1 MSTEVDTRIVEMKF
15 DNKDFEKKSQET
27 LSLLDKLKEKLNF
40 DDTKE
45 KMNAFDTSKIQKELS
60 KINDFDSSKMESVF
74 DKLEYRMSNMGIFAA
89 RIVENIADDIYNVVK
104 KAIDGIGKVVTFAEQ
119 GIVQGGYNRA
129 ANIQSAKFQ
138 LEGLGIKWEE
148 IYGDIDYAVTNTAY
162 SLDEAA
168 KVASVLASS
177 GLKPGQAW
185 KAYGAN
191 TENLDTMAMVL
202 RSISGTA
209 AATGG
214 KYGYSEIGNIFTKM
228 IAKGE
233 VQKMELQEL
242 AYRGIGAT
250 GILADY
256 LNQINYQGRNNY
268 TDQDIYDITSD
279 KNRHLDPYLVI
290 EAFYQKFGEHATA
303 ANETLT
309 GVTANLRAALAR
321 IGERFFAPI
330 IANGGPLVK
339 FLDSLRKSIN
349 DLNKAI
355 GPTVESMGKLVAG
368 WIDKFTNSDLFYEN
382 HINVETGEVER
393 KFKLGGIFSD
403 FLTPWKEGEWKKTNI
418 SNSDHIPTMLPTE
431 YYQEYETKAQKILG
445 NLRDTI
451 KNIGD
456 IISGIG
462 KLFKAAFD
470 GISDG
475 GFSLASI
482 LVKIT
487 GLLSTVTGAIAKI
500 IGKLNDA
507 EFEHNGIYLF
517 FRFLADSVRILIS
530 FGKSVATHIIK
541 PIFSAGKAAAEVSG
555 VGSWFRDLLD
565 KIHNFSEN
573 LKKEGNEDYF
583 GPFLEKVKDFFKK
596 IKDTITNGF
605 HDIVEWWKPVKDI
618 IFNSD
623 LGFGEKI
630 SAIKA
635 YFSENFELP
644 GWSKVKDIFGGIGDA
659 VNKAW
664 DAIKK
669 FFGFGGKSNKQL
681 TDSVTGLS
689 DEYETV
695 ANKINVYDSG
705 LINKNGG
712 GLFDRINDSLFGTS
726 VLIKNGGGIF
736 GWISDGLFGGIEN
749 VEKAEK
755 STSTLTKIG
764 DGIANFFST
773 IKNAFSNLDV
783 AGLEAI
789 GYALLA
795 ILVAVAVGVVWVVV
809 KVVNAAVK
817 LTTILPRLV
826 EGLING
832 ITGVFTELSGL
843 FKAEKFAAYAKGVK
857 DLAIGVSILTLT
869 FAVLAILVELIDR
882 VGGDRYVENLKTAG
896 IILGVITT
904 VLSGFIIS
912 LIAVS
917 SKVAVAAV
925 ALDFTN
931 KRFAMSKPGD
941 SMNGIANVLK
951 ALIAGILILTAAAV
965 LMQYVDMFTLL
976 EGIGKIVVVGAVLV
990 GLTSLLMVLS
1000 AGLSKWAAAGT
1011 NGVALSGS
1019 MASIAAILTAIVV
1032 GLVVLTPLMLILSVI
1047 PYSVFWNGTI
1057 KLGMLALLLVGIF
1070 GALVLIMSLGVKKGQ
1085 LNAKTM
1091 SSTMLALAAIV
1102 TSIAIALPAL
1112 VGAMWF
1118 LSKLSTN
1125 AFVQGF
1131 IGLAFLAIILVGIP
1145 ALLLAIFGATEE
1157 GKNIKAR
1164 NIAAVT
1170 LPILAIGAAIMAM
1183 SYGLRI
1189 IASQPLDK
1197 MIAAMI
1203 GIGAFLVAFIF
1214 ILDEFKHMDI
1224 TQLKLAAITIGVI
1237 GGVVLALS
1245 LVIFIFSKLLA
1256 SHPDRLFTAVVIVFG
1271 ELALLGAAVV
1281 MINKVVGNNTYYNA
1295 LIFAQTML
1303 ALALALI
1310 PMTLAMGTLMYAVEG
1325 VSWKSAVM
1333 AFGMIVVAMG
1343 ALAFLTNRLVGGQII
1358 SSTADINDLMLA
1370 TITMAVSVGILG
1382 VVLTGMLTA
1391 IGSFDIGGGAILAA
1405 MIGFGVVMVAFG
1417 YMIKTMV
1424 GALSGVTDATK
1435 MVTPLLIA
1443 LAGFIIPLGATALV
1457 LGSLI
1462 TIIANSGISTG
1473 KLAAT
1478 AAIIVAM
1485 TLVPTALLILSSK
1498 FKGFDDGQIKVL
1510 ATYVGAMVGVALA
1523 LSMCGKAIAKIAT
1536 IPVGQMTTATLC
1548 IGAMALA
1555 IAACIRIM
1563 STIRTNRTVLGSVSM
1578 LVQFVGIGAGLYLVA
1593 LVLKKVASINF
1604 EGMASKLLAMGAVA
1618 AVAVAIAA
1626 LFGAVPAIG
1635 AGAVEAAAL
1644 LLGVAGTLAGIG
1656 IFLVLSAEAL
1666 TIFTDTILKLVDK
1679 QQQISDGLSS
1689 LLIGMLDGFNKFW
1702 EELNRQLPIIFTNLE
1717 TTITL
1722 LLNHLH
1728 EVIKAVLIEI
1738 ADFVNDSE
1746 VQAAVSG
1753 TITGLLD
1760 FLINNAEA
1768 WSSRLTILAGKII
1781 AGIIEAIDLNEIG
1794 KFIDEQVAGGAFS
1807 SAVNWVVKIQ
1817 YDLQLTDTIDDAT
1830 KKFWAAAKKIFTEG
1844 LGYTDQNWNDLMGV
1858 AYDDINGMVHYA
1870 VEAFA
1875 LGNTDAKQK
1884 IESEFGDIYQY
1895 FGYMLKH
1902 YATSNSIIP
1911 FGDMEQN
1918 IKMIGDKLNILSGSF
1933 KTISIKGATLDI
1945 DISDISIDYPNFLEI
1960 SDQMSEISK
1969 LLQDAFDAGW
1979 DTEKGQDILK
1989 NKVEPAFQKLLNTV
2003 KDPELRKQIYTWMS
2017 LVGIAVP
2024 EGMGAGINEDKND
2037 YIGNWYNTVAE
2048 SLDMTT
2054 KELIKLLGKDKE
2066 EIEEAAG
2073 QYYQALTA
2081 AQSYYGVSNTGEKPE
2096 KKTETV
2102 PEPEKK
2108 PTTSTPSRTN
2118 MPNVKGYQTTTKYLK
2133 DAGSEINS
2141 ISDLINKVGSWDD
2154 IVTYATGN
2162 KFEYT
2167 RSWYETGSSVEW
2179 SSDAAR
2185 KQYTAAMA
2193 EYIRNNDLLNRWN
2206 ESTVEQ
2212 RQEYIKRLT
2221 ESYNNG
2227 EIDLISSME
2236 AIGMALEGT
2245 GQQFDAV
2252 RGALFGNWIDDE
2264 YFRASDKMNVY
2275 SLGLI
2280 DNMTPDKSAFQS
2292 ALQLFASDSDRF
2304 YFDPITNHLIDKTGK
2319 MGQQELLVMEAAL
2332 KQAGNPQVLGT
2343 SRSAVESGLTT
2354 NYFNPLMQYMML
2366 NGGTTGNSYLDALI
2380 LALSGTITARP
2391 VIQIE
2396 PIFGNDVQKEVQ
2408 KAQASYYQAG
2418 TAAQSYYSQSS
2429 KTSLDRLRDKIY
2441 GYVKS
2446 ALNFGEGAS
2455 SQFKYSGEM
2464 VTAGLMYGM
2473 QDSTSVNTVTRTARS
2488 VSSLVVNQIKRA
2500 FRISSPAKELYYVGE
2515 MVDAGIGVGM
2525 SQRLGS
2531 SYLEDASVEVAD
2543 TTESSLDSAFAGM
2556 DLGAIAGKV
2565 GASLKSKLPSMS
2577 DIMSNFGLEKGLS
2590 GNLQG
2595 IKNAWSMLKDSFSD
2609 GIDFQGILKDAGFD
2623 ISSITSGLGLGSVSL
2638 EELGFSISAGGDL
2651 GTMDLSNEFS
2661 TFDIN
2666 DFAGNTD
2673 LDITLDLDTRMADDW
2688 LKQNTSIDMAT
2699 SVPVTGGYERSTTGS
2714 TTYVNNYSFNQSNTS
2729 PLPISARDTARYSD
2743 LMLRRAG
2750 GWRKA

>member
-60 KINDFDSSKMESVF
+60 KIGDFDSSKMETVF
-74 DKLEYRMSNMGIFAA
+74 DKLEYRMSNMGIFTA

-104 KAIDGIGKVVTFAEQ
+104 KAMDGIGKVVTFAEQ

-162 SLDEAA
+162 SLDQAA
-168 KVASVLASS
+168 IVASQLASS
-177 GLKPGQAW
+177 GIKPGTTW
-185 KAYGAN
+185 KNAQGKV
-191 TENLDTMAMVL
+191 EDIDQMAMIL
-202 RSISGTA
+202 RAISGTA
-209 AATGG
+209 SATGG
-214 KYGYSEIGNIFTKM
+214 KAGYADIGRIFTKM
-228 IAKGE
+228 ISYGK
-233 VQKMELQEL
+233 VYTSQLNELGT
-242 AYRGIGAT
+242 YGIGAK
-250 GILADY
+250 GIVAEYLRAVGYKGKKDWTEQDVADVM
-256 LNQINYQGRNNY
+256 
-268 TDQDIYDITSD
+268 SD
-279 KNRHLDPYLVI
+279 RKGGGLDPYIVM
-290 EAFYQKFGEHATA
+290 EAFFNKFAEHATA

-321 IGERFFAPI
+321 IGERFFEPI

-339 FLDSLRKSIN
+339 FLDNLRKSIN

-355 GPTVESMGKLVAG
+355 GPTVESMGKMVAG
-368 WIDKFTNSDLFYEN
+368 WIDNFTNSDLFYEN

-403 FLTPWKEGEWKKTNI
+403 FLTPWKEGEWIKTNI

-530 FGKSVATHIIK
+530 FGKSVATHLIK
-541 PIFSAGKAAAEVSG
+541 PIFNVGKAAAEASG

-644 GWSKVKDIFGGIGDA
+644 GWSKVKDIFGGVADA

-681 TDSVTGLS
+681 ADSASGLS

-712 GLFDRINDSLFGTS
+712 GIFD
-726 VLIKNGGGIF
+726 
-736 GWISDGLFGGIEN
+736 WISNDLFGGKEK

-783 AGLEAI
+783 VGLEAI

-869 FAVLAILVELIDR
+869 FAVLAILVELIDK

-904 VLSGFIIS
+904 VLAGFIIS

-931 KRFAMSKPGD
+931 KKFAMSKPGD

-1047 PYSVFWNGTI
+1047 PFNTFLNGYA
-1057 KLGMLALLLVGIF
+1057 KLWMLAGLLVGVF
-1070 GALVLIMSLGVKKGQ
+1070 GALVLIMSIGVRKGQ

-1091 SSTMLALAAIV
+1091 SSTMLALAAMV

-1118 LSKLSTN
+1118 LSKLSPT
-1125 AFVQGF
+1125 AFLQGF
-1131 IGLAFLAIILVGIP
+1131 IGLTLLAGILVGIP

-1157 GKNIKAR
+1157 GKNVKAR

-1203 GIGAFLVAFIF
+1203 GIGGFLVAFIF

-1224 TQLKLAAITIGVI
+1224 AQLKLAAITIGVI

-1245 LVIFIFSKLLA
+1245 LVIFIFSKLLK
-1256 SHPDRLFTAVVIVFG
+1256 SHPDRLFTAVAIVFA

-1303 ALALALI
+1303 ALSLALI

-1325 VSWKSAVM
+1325 VSWKSAVI
-1333 AFGMIVVAMG
+1333 AFGMVVAAMG
-1343 ALAFLTNRLVGGQII
+1343 VLAFLTNRLVGGQII

-1391 IGSFDIGGGAILAA
+1391 IGSFGIGGGAILAA
-1405 MIGFGVVMVAFG
+1405 MVGFGVVMVAFG

-1457 LGSLI
+1457 LGALI
-1462 TIIANSGISTG
+1462 TVVANSGISTG

-1485 TLVPTALLILSSK
+1485 TLVPTALMILSSK

-1563 STIRTNRTVLGSVSM
+1563 STIHTNRTVIGSVSM

-1618 AVAVAIAA
+1618 VVAVAIAA

-1666 TIFTDTILKLVDK
+1666 DIFTTTILKLVDK

-1738 ADFVNDSE
+1738 ADFVNDPE
-1746 VQAAVSG
+1746 VQTAVSS

-1760 FLINNAEA
+1760 FLIGNASTWTSKLIQLGEQIIEGIIDG
-1768 WSSRLTILAGKII
+1768 LTIALPKLGAW
-1781 AGIIEAIDLNEIG
+1781 L
-1794 KFIDEQVAGGAFS
+1794 DENIFNGLFS
-1807 SAVNWVVKIQ
+1807 R
-1817 YDLQLTDTIDDAT
+1817 TIDVFVEVEYKSALNDALGEWT
-1830 KKFWAAAKKIFTEG
+1830 EKLWAEAKKIFIQ
-1844 LGYTDQNWNDLMGV
+1844 GYGYSEKDWDRLKGRY
-1858 AYDDINGMVHYA
+1858 ASEINGVVQYA
-1870 VEAFA
+1870 IEAIA
-1875 LGNTDAKQK
+1875 LGNTDAQAYIEKNFGDVYAYFGNILSKYAKQMGLYSRTEQEVLADAGLNSLNDFIKTIDNPDVYSRVALATMHYQQALVAGWNTGEGGNLRLLAEKEIKDAIAACDNEDDRQRLYYLASLMGIQLPQATKDQLWYGDSPSVKDGVLYNYYAKAAKSAENGWNDTLAKSHFDTPELPNPVGFNPKDREISSLMGFGGEKQLLENAPYTASDGTKFWNLEQLIAYESRLGKQQGKTTQNIDPYATTPIPKPVYKTTSKVEYQEEDRDLIDFVYFAPNANKDFVPTGKVTDTGKQTDEMKTEWSRGAIAYLKQEGYMEKFVKASAKDKIAVINYLKSWNIDWMKFVNQAGYQNANDMLRKWVNESSTSDPVQQQK
-1884 IESEFGDIYQY
+1884 ILQKLPDEVGDTMTVLNDGLSTG
-1895 FGYMLKH
+1895 FTVLSNTLEDGYNKLNK
-1902 YATSNSIIP
+1902 NLP
-1911 FGDMEQN
+1911 G
-1918 IKMIGDKLNILSGSF
+1918 LNILS
-1933 KTISIKGATLDI
+1933 KITL
-1945 DISDISIDYPNFLEI
+1945 S
-1960 SDQMSEISK
+1960 SEM
-1969 LLQDAFDAGW
+1969 LQ
-1979 DTEKGQDILK
+1979 
-1989 NKVEPAFQKLLNTV
+1989 
-2003 KDPELRKQIYTWMS
+2003 
-2017 LVGIAVP
+2017 
-2024 EGMGAGINEDKND
+2024 
-2037 YIGNWYNTVAE
+2037 
-2048 SLDMTT
+2048 
-2054 KELIKLLGKDKE
+2054 
-2066 EIEEAAG
+2066 
-2073 QYYQALTA
+2073 
-2081 AQSYYGVSNTGEKPE
+2081 
-2096 KKTETV
+2096 
-2102 PEPEKK
+2102 
-2108 PTTSTPSRTN
+2108 TN
-2118 MPNVKGYQTTTKYLK
+2118 M
-2133 DAGSEINS
+2133 
-2141 ISDLINKVGSWDD
+2141 
-2154 IVTYATGN
+2154 
-2162 KFEYT
+2162 
-2167 RSWYETGSSVEW
+2167 
-2179 SSDAAR
+2179 
-2185 KQYTAAMA
+2185 
-2193 EYIRNNDLLNRWN
+2193 
-2206 ESTVEQ
+2206 
-2212 RQEYIKRLT
+2212 
-2221 ESYNNG
+2221 
-2227 EIDLISSME
+2227 
-2236 AIGMALEGT
+2236 
-2245 GQQFDAV
+2245 
-2252 RGALFGNWIDDE
+2252 
-2264 YFRASDKMNVY
+2264 
-2275 SLGLI
+2275 
-2280 DNMTPDKSAFQS
+2280 
-2292 ALQLFASDSDRF
+2292 DRF
-2304 YFDPITNHLIDKTGK
+2304 YFDPVTGHLVDKFGV
-2319 MGQQELLVMEAAL
+2319 MGDKELLAMEEAL
-2332 KQAGNPQVLGT
+2332 EKSGNPQVLGA
-2343 SRSAVESGLTT
+2343 SRSVVESGLTT
-2354 NYFNPLMQYMML
+2354 NYFDPLIQYMAL

-2525 SQRLGS
+2525 SQKLGS
-2531 SYLEDASVEVAD
+2531 AYLEDASVDVAD
-2543 TTESSLDSAFAGM
+2543 TTEKSLDTAFSGL

>member
-321 IGERFFAPI
+321 IGEKFFAPI

-475 GFSLASI
+475 GFSLASV

-541 PIFSAGKAAAEVSG
+541 PIFNAGKAAAEASG
-555 VGSWFRDLLD
+555 AGSWFRDLLD

-596 IKDTITNGF
+596 IKETITNGF

-644 GWSKVKDIFGGIGDA
+644 GWNKVKDIFGGVANA

-681 TDSVTGLS
+681 TDSATGLS

-705 LINKNGG
+705 LIN
-712 GLFDRINDSLFGTS
+712 RIGAIPDN
-726 VLIKNGGGIF
+726 GGIF

-764 DGIANFFST
+764 DGIASFFSS
-773 IKNAFSNLDV
+773 IKNTFSNLDV
-783 AGLEAI
+783 VGLEAI

-795 ILVAVAVGVVWVVV
+795 VLVAVAVGVVWVVV
-809 KVVNAAVK
+809 TVVKAAVK
-817 LTTILPRLV
+817 LTTILPKLV
-826 EGLING
+826 EGLVNG

-843 FKAEKFAAYAKGVK
+843 FKAEKFAAYAKGVR
-857 DLAIGVSILTLT
+857 DLAIGVSILTAT

-896 IILGVITT
+896 IILGVITA
-904 VLSGFIIS
+904 VLGGFIIS

-931 KRFAMSKPGD
+931 KKFAMSKPGD

-951 ALIAGILILTAAAV
+951 ALIAGILILAAAAV
-965 LMQYVDMFTLL
+965 LMQYVDLPTLVDGL
-976 EGIGKIVVVGAVLV
+976 AKIILVGAVFV
-990 GLTSLLMVLS
+990 GLAAGVMILS

-1019 MASIAAILTAIVV
+1019 MASIAAILTSIVV

-1047 PYSVFWNGTI
+1047 PFNTFMNGYA
-1057 KLGMLALLLVGIF
+1057 KLWMLALLLVGVF
-1070 GALVLIMSLGVKKGQ
+1070 GALVTIMSLGVKKGQ

-1091 SSTMLALAAIV
+1091 SSTMLALAAMV

-1118 LSKLSTN
+1118 LSKLSVGQM
-1125 AFVQGF
+1125 AQGLV
-1131 IGLAFLAIILVGIP
+1131 GLTALALIIVGIP

-1157 GKNIKAR
+1157 GKNVKAR
-1164 NIAAVT
+1164 NIAAIT
-1170 LPILAIGAAIMAM
+1170 LPILAIGAAIVAM

-1189 IASQPLDK
+1189 IATQPLDK

-1256 SHPDRLFTAVVIVFG
+1256 SHPDRLFTAVAIVFG

-1303 ALALALI
+1303 ALSLALI

-1325 VSWKSAVM
+1325 VSWKSAVI
-1333 AFGMIVVAMG
+1333 AFGMVVAAMG
-1343 ALAFLTNRLVGGQII
+1343 VLAFLTNRLVGGQVI

-1391 IGSFDIGGGAILAA
+1391 IGSFGIGGGAILAA

-1457 LGSLI
+1457 LGALI
-1462 TIIANSGISTG
+1462 TIVANSGISTG

-1485 TLVPTALLILSSK
+1485 ALVPTALMILSSK

-1510 ATYVGAMVGVALA
+1510 ATYVGTMVGVALA

-1563 STIRTNRTVLGSVSM
+1563 STIHTNRTVIGSVST

-1618 AVAVAIAA
+1618 VVAVAIAA

-1666 TIFTDTILKLVDK
+1666 SIFTDTILKMVDK

-1918 IKMIGDKLNILSGSF
+1918 IKMIGEKLNILSGSF

-1945 DISDISIDYPNFLEI
+1945 DISDISIDYPNFPEI
-1960 SDQMSEISK
+1960 SNQMSEISK

-1979 DTEKGQDILK
+1979 DTEEGQDILK
-1989 NKVEPAFQKLLNTV
+1989 NKVEPAFQALLNTI
-2003 KDPELRKQIYTWMS
+2003 KDPELRKQIYKWMS
-2017 LVGIAVP
+2017 LVGITVP
-2024 EGMGAGINEDKND
+2024 ESLGAGINEDKND
-2037 YIGNWYNTVAE
+2037 YIGNWYNTIAE

-2054 KELIKLLGKDKE
+2054 KELIKLLGKE
-2066 EIEEAAG
+2066 EDEVQKAADSYWG
-2073 QYYQALTA
+2073 ALSI
-2081 AQSYYGVSNTGEKPE
+2081 AQSYYGISNTGETPE
-2096 KKTETV
+2096 KKPEAV

-2108 PTTSTPSRTN
+2108 PTTSTPSRTK

-2141 ISDLINKVGSWDD
+2141 FSDLINKVGSWDD

-2245 GQQFDAV
+2245 GQKFNAV

-2264 YFRASDKMNVY
+2264 YYRISDKINVY
-2275 SLGLI
+2275 SSGLI
-2280 DNMTPDKSAFQS
+2280 DNMTPDKSEFQS

-2332 KQAGNPQVLGT
+2332 KQAGNPQVLGA
-2343 SRSAVESGLTT
+2343 SRSLVESGLTT

-2396 PIFGNDVQKEVQ
+2396 PIFGYDAQKEVQ
-2408 KAQASYYQAG
+2408 KAGASYYQAQ
-2418 TAAQSYYSQSS
+2418 TAAQTYYSQTS

-2500 FRISSPAKELYYVGE
+2500 FRISSPAKELYYTGE

-2525 SQRLGS
+2525 TQRLGS

-2595 IKNAWSMLKDSFSD
+2595 IKNAWTMLKDSFSD

-2638 EELGFSISAGGDL
+2638 EELGFSISAGGGL

-2729 PLPISARDTARYSD
+2729 PLPISARDTARYTEQM
-2743 LMLRRAG
+2743 LMRTR
-2750 GWRKA
+2750 GWNAAR